1 MFPFPAGVRRTLAA
15 ALAVAS
21 CNAAGLA
28 AQTAA
33 PPPPY
38 RVGWGDAASVTAAA
52 TIALFGART
61 APPLSMCA
69 PCDRADLPGIDRGTV
84 DLRSGFARTASDVA
98 LVGVA
103 GGALLAAVSGVG
115 PARAR
120 GDAVVLANAVAWTAA
135 ATEWLKVGVHRARP
149 ALYRDGAVEAATHA
163 SNRKSFPSGHTSTAF
178 ATAVAYTTLAQRQR
192 LPHATRNSLLLLGG
206 ATSVGALRVIGG
218 KHFPTDVL
226 AGAALGSGIGWLVA
240 RLHPT
245 TPTP

>member
-1 MFPFPAGVRRTLAA
+1 VFSLPAGVRRTLAA

-28 AQTAA
+28 AQAA
-33 PPPPY
+33 APPY
-38 RVGWGDAASVTAAA
+38 RVGWGDAASVTAGA
-52 TIALFGART
+52 TIALLGART
-61 APPLSMCA
+61 TAPLSTCA

-84 DLRSGFARTASDVA
+84 DLRSGFARIASDVA

-103 GGALLAAVSGVG
+103 GGAVLAAVSGVG

-120 GDAVVLANAVAWTAA
+120 GDVVVLANAVAWTAA

-149 ALYRDGAVEAATHA
+149 ALYRAGAVEAATHA
-163 SNRKSFPSGHTSTAF
+163 TNRKSFPSGHTSTAF

-206 ATSVGALRVIGG
+206 ATGVGALRVFGG

-226 AGAALGSGIGWLVA
+226 AGAALGSVIGWIVA
-240 RLHPT
+240 RVHPT
-245 TPTP
+245 TP

>member
-1 MFPFPAGVRRTLAA
+1 MFQLPTGVRRTLAA

-33 PPPPY
+33 PPY

-52 TIALFGART
+52 TIVLLGTRT
-61 APPLSMCA
+61 APPLSLCA

-84 DLRSGFARTASDVA
+84 DLRSGFARGASHVV
-98 LVGVA
+98 LIGVA

-120 GDAVVLANAVAWTAA
+120 GDAVVLVNAVAWTAA

-149 ALYRDGAVEAATHA
+149 ALYRTDAAEAATHA
-163 SNRKSFPSGHTSTAF
+163 DNRKSFPSGHTSTAF

-206 ATSVGALRVIGG
+206 ATGVGALRVIGG

-226 AGAALGSGIGWLVA
+226 AGAALGSAIGWLVA

-245 TPTP
+245 TP

>member
-1 MFPFPAGVRRTLAA
+1 VFSLPTGVRRTLVA
-15 ALAVAS
+15 ALAAAS
-21 CNAAGLA
+21 CSVAELA

-33 PPPPY
+33 PPY
-38 RVGWGDAASVTAAA
+38 RVGWGDAASVTVAA
-52 TIALFGART
+52 TIALLGART
-61 APPLSMCA
+61 TPPLSTCA

-120 GDAVVLANAVAWTAA
+120 GDVVVLANAVAWTAA
-135 ATEWLKVGVHRARP
+135 ATEWLKIGVHRARP
-149 ALYRDGAVEAATHA
+149 ALYRDGAVQAAAHA
-163 SNRKSFPSGHTSTAF
+163 DNRKSFPSGHTSTAF

-192 LPHATRNSLLLLGG
+192 LPHATRNSLLLLSG
-206 ATSVGALRVIGG
+206 ATGVGALRVLGG

-226 AGAALGSGIGWLVA
+226 AGAALGSAIGWIVA

-245 TPTP
+245 TP

>member
-1 MFPFPAGVRRTLAA
+1 MRRTLAA

-21 CNAAGLA
+21 CSAAGLA

-33 PPPPY
+33 PPY

-52 TIALFGART
+52 TIALLGART
-61 APPLSMCA
+61 APPLSVCA

-84 DLRSGFARTASDVA
+84 DLRSGFARTASDVV

-149 ALYRDGAVEAATHA
+149 ALYRVGAVEAAAHA
-163 SNRKSFPSGHTSTAF
+163 TNRKSFPSGHTSTAF
-178 ATAVAYTTLAQRQR
+178 ATAVAYTTLAQRQQ

-206 ATSVGALRVIGG
+206 ATGVGALRVLGG

-226 AGAALGSGIGWLVA
+226 AGAALGSAIGWIVA

-245 TPTP
+245 TP

>member
-1 MFPFPAGVRRTLAA
+1 VRRTLAA

-21 CNAAGLA
+21 CSATGLA
-28 AQTAA
+28 AQTPA
-33 PPPPY
+33 PPY

-52 TIALFGART
+52 TIVVLGART
-61 APPLSMCA
+61 TPPLSTCA
-69 PCDRADLPGIDRGTV
+69 PCDRADLPGVDRWTV
-84 DLRSGFARTASDVA
+84 GLRSGSARTASHVA
-98 LVGVA
+98 LIGVA

-120 GDAVVLANAVAWTAA
+120 GNLVVLANAVAWTVAG
-135 ATEWLKVGVHRARP
+135 TEWLKVGVHRARP
-149 ALYRDGAVEAATHA
+149 ALYRDGAVQAAAHA

-178 ATAVAYTTLAQRQR
+178 ATALAYTTLAQRQR

-206 ATSVGALRVIGG
+206 ATGVGTLRVLGG

-226 AGAALGSGIGWLVA
+226 AGAALGSAIGWIAA

-245 TPTP
+245 TP